1 MPVQLKTTTAPTV
14 AQTPEFQALQKQ
26 IEQATSLLASIS
38 NQIVAIEA
46 RMKPTPQPGTNP
58 QPTQPTQPTQPDEQN
73 QQEQEPA
80 RQQPQGSFEES
91 IAEMRKI
98 AGIK

>member
-1 MPVQLKTTTAPTV
+1 MPLELVTDEPKQIAK
-14 AQTPEFQALQKQ
+14 TPEFQALQKQ

-46 RMKPTPQPGTNP
+46 RMQP
-58 QPTQPTQPTQPDEQN
+58 E
-73 QQEQEPA
+73 QEQEQE
-80 RQQPQGSFEES
+80 RQQRPQQPGEMPRPAQPGQGSFEES

>member
-1 MPVQLKTTTAPTV
+1 MPLELVTDEPKQIAK
-14 AQTPEFQALQKQ
+14 TPEFQALQKQ
-26 IEQATSLLASIS
+26 IKQATSLLDSIS

-46 RMKPTPQPGTNP
+46 RMQP
-58 QPTQPTQPTQPDEQN
+58 E
-73 QQEQEPA
+73 QEQEQEQE
-80 RQQPQGSFEES
+80 RQQRPQQPGGIPRPAQPGQGSFEES

>member
-26 IEQATSLLASIS
+26 IEQATGLLASIS

-46 RMKPTPQPGTNP
+46 RMKPTPQPGPEPTP
-58 QPTQPTQPTQPDEQN
+58 QPGPDAPQPDEQK

-91 IAEMRKI
+91 IAKMQKI

>member
-1 MPVQLKTTTAPTV
+1 MPITIKQQPPAEPPRI
-14 AQTPEFQALQKQ
+14 AETPEFKELQAQ

-46 RMKPTPQPGTNP
+46 KMKPNTNKGAYLP
-58 QPTQPTQPTQPDEQN
+58 VSSNTSTEETDYQ
-73 QQEQEPA
+73 
-80 RQQPQGSFEES
+80 ES
-91 IAEMRKI
+91 IAEMRRI

>member
-1 MPVQLKTTTAPTV
+1 MPLELVTDEPKQI

-26 IEQATSLLASIS
+26 IEQATGLLASIS

-46 RMKPTPQPGTNP
+46 RMQP
-58 QPTQPTQPTQPDEQN
+58 EQK
-73 QQEQEPA
+73 QEQEPA
-80 RQQPQGSFEES
+80 QQQPQGSFEES

>member
-1 MPVQLKTTTAPTV
+1 MPISLKPTTAPTV
-14 AQTPEFQALQKQ
+14 AETPEFQALQKQ

-38 NQIVAIEA
+38 NQIVSIEA
-46 RMKPTPQPGTNP
+46 SMKPTQPAQG
-58 QPTQPTQPTQPDEQN
+58 
-73 QQEQEPA
+73 
-80 RQQPQGSFEES
+80 QQPAPIQPVQESFEES